1 MPLGL
6 PVQVKS
12 SLLTSENNF
21 LFVFFVFVLF
31 SLKVSISVVLL
42 KCIILALH
50 NNWLDDTKIYPNK
63 S

>member
-6 PVQVKS
+6 PVQLKS

-21 LFVFFVFVLF
+21 LFVFVFVLF

-42 KCIILALH
+42 KCIILTLH
-50 NNWLDDTKIYPNK
+50 NNWLNDTKIYSN
-63 S
+63 